1 MGIQMDADEKLR
13 EIVNL
18 SRLYDLYGELLNSH
32 TREIFEAY
40 VLDNYSLSEIAEE
53 QNMTRQGVRDIV
65 VRGSKKLLEFEDKLG
80 FLEKT
85 TRLDEKLA
93 MTGKKLENI
102 RRLFEEKNDGMLPEI
117 EHDIDISEKLL
128 REAEDIL

>member
-65 VRGSKKLLEFEDKLG
+65 VRGSKKLLEFEEKLG

-93 MTGKKLENI
+93 MTGKKLEDI
-102 RRLFEEKNDGMLPEI
+102 KRLFEEKNDGMLPKI
-117 EHDIDISEKLL
+117 EQDIDISEKLL